1 MTRDAAVQTGAA
13 EQDFLASIVLGEG
26 LPEEVERLLHAAA
39 LSYDQDEVA
48 HKYLMEARALAPTHP
63 ATLIGL
69 YRFYFYKGR
78 LRECLGVAESCLTR
92 AAIDNSLPLDWRQ
105 VTPQDAAFGDYDAIA
120 PRFFMF
126 SLKGY
131 AYLSMRLG
139 DFEESAAAI
148 DKLLEL
154 DPADKIGAKV
164 LLGVLERRGLEDVD

>member
-1 MTRDAAVQTGAA
+1 MALDTTMQMDEAAADFSAA
-13 EQDFLASIVLGEG
+13 VLGEG
-26 LPEEVERLLHAAA
+26 LLPEAESHLRAAS

-48 HKYLMEARALAPTHP
+48 LKHLMEARLLAPMHP

-78 LRECLGVAESCLTR
+78 LDEALSVARTCLTR
-92 AAIDNSLPLDWRQ
+92 AAIDNTLPLDWRLT
-105 VTPQDAAFGDYDAIA
+105 TPQDAAFGDFDSPG

-139 DFEESAAAI
+139 DLDESAAAI

-154 DPADKIGAKV
+154 DPADKVGA
-164 LLGVLERRGLEDVD
+164 GVLRDVLARRGIEDVD

>member
-48 HKYLMEARALAPTHP
+48 HKYLVEARALAPTHP

-105 VTPQDAAFGDYDAIA
+105 VTPQDAAFGDFDAIA